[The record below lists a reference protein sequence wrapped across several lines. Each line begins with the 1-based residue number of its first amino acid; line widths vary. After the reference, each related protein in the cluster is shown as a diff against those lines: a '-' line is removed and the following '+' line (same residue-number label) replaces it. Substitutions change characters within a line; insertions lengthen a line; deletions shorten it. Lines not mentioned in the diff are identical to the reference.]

1 MSDTRET
8 VVTTTKETTET
19 RNGVTVV
26 KQEQKTIK
34 VRRDL
39 VAKPPAA
46 PERDR

>member
-1 MSDTRET
+1 MSNTRET
-8 VVTTTKETTET
+8 VVTTSKETTEV

-26 KQEQKTIK
+26 KQEHKTIK

-39 VAKPPAA
+39 PVPPAA